1 MLILTILLIGLA
13 AGWIANL
20 VLGGGTK
27 PANWGELLVAG
38 LVGSVVGGIVLSALF
53 GDGLEIRL
61 SGLIGSVLGAVIV
74 LVIWRGVRGSRR
86 PA

>member
-1 MLILTILLIGLA
+1 MLILTIVVIGLA

-20 VLGGGTK
+20 LLGGGTK
-27 PANWGELLVAG
+27 PASWGELLVAG
-38 LVGSVVGGIVLSALF
+38 LVGSVVGGVVLSALF